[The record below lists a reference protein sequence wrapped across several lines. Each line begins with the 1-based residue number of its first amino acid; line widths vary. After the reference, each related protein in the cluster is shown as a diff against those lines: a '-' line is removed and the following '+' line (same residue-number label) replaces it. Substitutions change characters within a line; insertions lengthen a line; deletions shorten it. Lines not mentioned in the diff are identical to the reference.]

1 MASAAISFL
10 SVLFHKIEAQL
21 SGEMTEYTLNWSITS
36 RSHTPMA
43 SAPPDPPS
51 PITTDRMGAARFDIS
66 NKLRAMASLCPRS
79 SEPMPGYAPGVS
91 IRVMIGM
98 RKRSAMRIRRSALR

>member
-1 MASAAISFL
+1 MASAATSFL
-10 SVLFHKIEAQL
+10 SVLFHRIEAQL
-21 SGEMTEYTLNWSITS
+21 SGEMTPYTLNCSITR

-43 SAPPDPPS
+43 NAPPDPPS
-51 PITTDRMGAARFDIS
+51 PIMMLNTGAARLDIS

-91 IRVMIGM
+91 IKVITGM
-98 RKRSAMRIRRSALR
+98 RKRSAMRIKRSALR